1 MDRFVVRPSG
11 ALRGSVRVEGAKNS
25 ALKLM
30 AACLLCEGTSRLREI
45 PDIADVAIMSEVLEA
60 IGAEVVRADG
70 QLSITTPMALTPIA
84 PYELVEKMRASF
96 VVLGPLLARV
106 GHAKVSLPGGDD
118 FGSRPIDIHLHAL
131 GELGAKFTSEHG
143 YVEGRAD
150 RLVGARIAL
159 DFPSHTATDN
169 VLMAAVLA
177 KGSTVI
183 ENAAREPEVLDL
195 ANFLIAMGAQIDG
208 AGTSRIEIQGV
219 DELHPTEHT
228 CIPDRIEAAT
238 YLIAT
243 AMCGG
248 AIKVERAIATDMDML
263 LEKLIAM
270 GVEIERL
277 PGAIRIGSEGRLH
290 SIDVATLPY
299 PGFATDYK
307 PPLVAALSIADGVS
321 IASENLFAGRFRY
334 IDELR
339 RMGADIRTEGHH
351 AVIRGVPALSG
362 AQVRAPDIRAGAAL
376 VLAGLVAD
384 GETIVTGVEHI
395 DRGYFDIVGKLS
407 NLGADITR
415 EFVETRGQ

>member
-30 AACLLCEGTSRLREI
+30 AACLLCEGTSRLAEV
-45 PDIADVAIMSEVLEA
+45 PDIADVSIMSEVLEA
-60 IGAEVVRADG
+60 IGADVKRLDG
-70 QLSITTPMALTPIA
+70 RLAITTPSELTPIA

-131 GELGAKFTSEHG
+131 GELGARFTSEHG

-150 RLVGARIAL
+150 RLVAARIAL

-183 ENAAREPEVLDL
+183 ENAAREPEVQDL
-195 ANFLIAMGAQIDG
+195 ANFLIAMGAQIEG

-219 DELHPTEHT
+219 DELHPTDHM

-238 YLIAT
+238 YLIAA

-248 AIKVERAIATDMDML
+248 EITVERAIATDMDML
-263 LEKLIAM
+263 LEKLAAT

-277 PGAIRIGSEGRLH
+277 PAALRVRSDGHLRST
-290 SIDVATLPY
+290 DVATLPY

-307 PPLVAALSIADGVS
+307 PPLVAALSIAEGVS

-351 AVIRGVPALSG
+351 AIIRGVPALSG

-376 VLAGLVAD
+376 VLAGLVAE
-384 GETIVTGVEHI
+384 GETVVTGVEHI

-407 NLGADITR
+407 GLGADITR
-415 EFVETRGQ
+415 EFVESRGR